1 MFFIAFF
8 HKINACITKGLA
20 ESFSASPFV
29 MGLIVYQNNLLGYSP
44 ASTNAWILSTTP
56 WRSAA

>member
-8 HKINACITKGLA
+8 HKINACIKKGLLNLFQQA
-20 ESFSASPFV
+20 LFV
-29 MGLIVYQNNLLGYSP
+29 MCLIVYQNNLLGYSP